1 MDGRQGCGAEVGGWM
16 GECKMERCVG
26 TGWTVEQRKYLML
39 STVFGQFAIGLTSGL
54 PLPE

>member
-1 MDGRQGCGAEVGGWM
+1 M

-39 STVFGQFAIGLTSGL
+39 STMFGQFAIGLTSGL